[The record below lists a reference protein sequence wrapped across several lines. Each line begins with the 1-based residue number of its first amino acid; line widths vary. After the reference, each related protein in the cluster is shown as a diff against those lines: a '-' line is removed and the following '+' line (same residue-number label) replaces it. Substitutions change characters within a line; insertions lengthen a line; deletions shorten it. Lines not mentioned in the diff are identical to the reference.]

1 MARRALLLC
10 FGAWTTTHAA
20 FAQNGADTPSNAERP
35 ERPIDARAKRETP
48 DYDGRGEETAT
59 ATDTLLWV
67 PRIVFAP
74 LYLTS
79 EYLVRR
85 PLGWVV
91 SRAEQARI
99 PQKLEY
105 VFTFG
110 REEHDIGLIPTW
122 LIDFAKTSSVGGY
135 FFWDDFLFEQNYL
148 RARAATGGKRWIL
161 LSLADRI
168 EWGGRHELTLRGEYG
183 SRPDHAFYGLGPT
196 AAEDDEGWYALRR
209 VEAGARY
216 TGKLLQSSRLAA
228 FTTWRNAD
236 LDSTPGGEDPSL
248 SAAIEAGRY
257 PAPPGLAAGYG
268 VLISGLEL
276 TLDSRTP
283 LPKAPEP
290 ASDWVSPPE
299 TGVRLQ
305 LRAKQGS
312 DLRAP
317 RRREDGTSGRHH
329 WVEYGVSASAFF
341 ETPGKQR
348 VLGLSF
354 IADFVDPL
362 GARASIPFTEQASLG
377 GSRPMRGFTEG
388 RLVDRSALV
397 VLAEYRWPVWVWVDG
412 VLHYAVGNVFGRQ
425 LDAFRAPLLRQSFGL
440 GLRAN
445 SSRDHALE
453 GLVAFGTRTFEAGGG
468 VENVRVILGATSG
481 F

>member
-1 MARRALLLC
+1 LLC
-10 FGAWTTTHAA
+10 FGIWSTTLVAR
-20 FAQNGADTPSNAERP
+20 AQNGADTPSKAERP
-35 ERPIDARAKRETP
+35 ARPIDARAKRETP
-48 DYDGRGEETAT
+48 DYDGRGEEATTA
-59 ATDTLLWV
+59 ADTLLWV

-74 LYLTS
+74 LYFTS

-91 SRAEQARI
+91 SRAEQARV

-110 REEHDIGLIPTW
+110 RKEQDIGLIPSW
-122 LIDFAKTSSVGGY
+122 LIDFKKTSSAGAY
-135 FFWDDFLFEQNYL
+135 FFWDDFLLDGNYL

-161 LSLADRI
+161 LSLADRV
-168 EWGGRHELTLRGEYG
+168 EWGDRHELSFRGEYG
-183 SRPDHAFYGLGPT
+183 SRPDHTFHGLGPT
-196 AAEDDEGWYALRR
+196 SDDGDEAWFALRR
-209 VEAGARY
+209 VEVGARY
-216 TGKLLQSSRLAA
+216 SGELLQSSRLEAS
-228 FTTWRNAD
+228 TTWRNVEFDATRGD
-236 LDSTPGGEDPSL
+236 ERPTLR
-248 SAAIEAGRY
+248 AAIEAGRY

-276 TLDSRTP
+276 TLDSRDP

-305 LRAKQGS
+305 LRGKQGS
-312 DLRAP
+312 DVRAP
-317 RRREDGTSGRHH
+317 RQREDGTTGRNH

-341 ETPGKQR
+341 EAPGKRR

-362 GARASIPFTEQASLG
+362 GARASVPFTEQASLG
-377 GSRPMRGFTEG
+377 GARPMRGFQEG

-412 VLHYAVGNVFGRQ
+412 VLHYAAGNVFGRQ

-453 GLVAFGTRTFEAGGG
+453 ALIAFGTRTFEAGGG
-468 VENVRVILGATSG
+468 IENVRAVLGATSG